1 MNNFIVR
8 FSNGKYMN
16 WTGGDTS
23 YLEEAM
29 MYDTKDEASRWGAEK
44 AKGRGVKVLKLDID
58 LDKGDYKMTEA
69 NPGGGRTLLIR
80 KKDGAGDYCVVVK
93 HGSKIEQEYHTP
105 DLADAN
111 GTANHILKSQSGIL
125 DMRAAWTKTRRNC
138 GGRNPGGAGW
148 KAKMRLYWRRHKRKR
163 ERAAKERA
171 SKGTRNPRGSFKA
184 LRRKLKR
191 RGARTPG
198 ALAAW
203 IGRKKYGKK
212 RFAKMSAAGRR
223 KRRTRRNTGKKDL
236 GKSALKWVAG
246 ALGFI
251 VLERVVKSYLKDH
264 KELKA

>member
-44 AKGRGVKVLKLDID
+44 AKGRGVKVLKLDVD

-69 NPGGGRTLLIR
+69 
-80 KKDGAGDYCVVVK
+80 
-93 HGSKIEQEYHTP
+93 
-105 DLADAN
+105 
-111 GTANHILKSQSGIL
+111 
-125 DMRAAWTKTRRNC
+125 
-138 GGRNPGGAGW
+138 
-148 KAKMRLYWRRHKRKR
+148 
-163 ERAAKERA
+163 
-171 SKGTRNPRGSFKA
+171 NPRGSFKA

-191 RGARTPG
+191 RGA
-198 ALAAW
+198 W

-212 RFAKMSAAGRR
+212 RFSKMSTAGRRR
-223 KRRTRRNTGKKDL
+223 KRRNPK
-236 GKSALKWVAG
+236 KSAHAGAKKALQWVAG

-251 VLERVVKSYLKDH
+251 LLDRVVKSYLKDH